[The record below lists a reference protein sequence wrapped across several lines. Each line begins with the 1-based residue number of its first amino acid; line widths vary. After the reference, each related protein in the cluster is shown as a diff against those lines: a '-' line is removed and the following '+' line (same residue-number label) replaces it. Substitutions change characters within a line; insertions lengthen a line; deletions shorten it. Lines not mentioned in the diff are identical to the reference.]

1 MRYIERD
8 LKSKIIDLNNEYSA
22 ILITGA
28 RQVGKSTLFETI
40 MKEQHL
46 DREIVTLDDLEE
58 RALAKKIL
66 HQWQIHRQR
75 RLLQ

>member
-46 DREIVTLDDLEE
+46 DREIVTLDDLEV
-58 RALAKKIL
+58 RSTIVDY
-66 HQWQIHRQR
+66 RFGSFSTV
-75 RLLQ
+75 